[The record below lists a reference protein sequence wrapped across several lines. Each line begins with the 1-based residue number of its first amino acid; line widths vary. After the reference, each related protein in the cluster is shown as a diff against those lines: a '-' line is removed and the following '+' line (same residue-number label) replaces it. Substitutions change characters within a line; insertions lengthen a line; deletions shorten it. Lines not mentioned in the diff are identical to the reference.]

1 MEGLFQGVIL
11 FSLHSCY
18 WAVEH
23 WDEQCGES
31 SVSGEQ
37 VRVRW
42 EQTPQNPHH
51 PCSFQLREQQVSWSL
66 PEQGRE
72 RSLKS
77 RMGHLQLFTHRQ
89 RSHRRG
95 QRFLCM
101 AGMPWTE
108 VEEYLQDDSA
118 AWAMMWSG
126 SCLNTFVL
134 DFNFRLVFILHN
146 TESALLPCSSLIPSW
161 VISKGYIHWEPFN
174 VLLKFTE
181 LSLSRFWPTSVE
193 AAQPWRKYSCDW
205 GLYWW
210 DFATSLSESDLEL
223 SLDSVMALPWLQL

>member
-1 MEGLFQGVIL
+1 M
-11 FSLHSCY
+11 
-18 WAVEH
+18 
-23 WDEQCGES
+23 
-31 SVSGEQ
+31 
-37 VRVRW
+37 
-42 EQTPQNPHH
+42 
-51 PCSFQLREQQVSWSL
+51 SWSL

-118 AWAMMWSG
+118 AWAMMGSG

-193 AAQPWRKYSCDW
+193 AAQPWRKYSCD
-205 GLYWW
+205 
-210 DFATSLSESDLEL
+210 
-223 SLDSVMALPWLQL
+223 